1 MMAAGAKPKRTA
13 REHNRRMEIKATR
26 MREIVTSIILTPFAL
41 IWVYPFLWMVSAAL
55 KTNNEI
61 FRAGTNLFPK
71 GLAFENFERA
81 WVQANISQYFI
92 NTVTIAVGSVLL
104 VLVTTS
110 MMGYVL
116 GRYRFPG
123 RNLVVGIFV
132 ATVFLPKGY
141 TIIPIFDLIHS
152 LGLNGTLTGV
162 ILAQSGG
169 AHVIFI
175 LLFAGY
181 FGQLPKELEEAAIVD
196 GAGFLRVFLQIML
209 PLAKPVIA
217 TVVIMQLI
225 ASWNDFLLPLV
236 LTLPTPELRTLSV
249 GMYAFR
255 GEYFI
260 DWSGMAAAATIS
272 IIPIILVFLAMQRY
286 FIEGIAGAVKS

>member
-1 MMAAGAKPKRTA
+1 MTAGAKAKRTA
-13 REHNRRMEIKATR
+13 LEHNQRMKIKATR
-26 MREIVTSIILTPFAL
+26 MREIVTSIILVPFAL

-55 KTNNEI
+55 KTNDEI
-61 FRAGTNLFPK
+61 FRSGTNLFPQA
-71 GLAFENFERA
+71 LALENFERA
-81 WVQANISQYFI
+81 WVQANIGQYFI
-92 NTVTIAVGSVLL
+92 NTVVIAAGSVLV
-104 VLVTTS
+104 VLATTS

-123 RNLVVGIFV
+123 RPWVVGMFV

>member
-1 MMAAGAKPKRTA
+1 MAAAAKPKRTA
-13 REHNRRMEIKATR
+13 REHNRRLEINATR

-55 KTNNEI
+55 KTNDEI

-71 GLAFENFERA
+71 ALIVENFERA

-92 NTVTIAVGSVLL
+92 NTVIIAVGSVLL

-123 RNLVVGIFV
+123 RRLVVSIFV

-141 TIIPIFDLIHS
+141 TIIPVFDLIHS